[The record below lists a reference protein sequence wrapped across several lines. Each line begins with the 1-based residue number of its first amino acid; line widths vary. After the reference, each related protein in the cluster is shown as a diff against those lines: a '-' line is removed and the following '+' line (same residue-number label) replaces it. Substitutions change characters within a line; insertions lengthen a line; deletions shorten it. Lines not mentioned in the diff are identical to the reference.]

1 MHVPVCMCIFGG
13 VGNALFFFSFKTMKY
28 DPLQSDFVT
37 KMLSAVARFWIIRDA
52 RIRNSIVEGG

>member
-1 MHVPVCMCIFGG
+1 MHY
-13 VGNALFFFSFKTMKY
+13 FSFKTMKY

-52 RIRNSIVEGG
+52 RIRNSIVEGGGV